1 MDHKSTPLYVT
12 YSETLYLSVS
22 LYSVLEEL
30 SILDLRKKNTV
41 DFFGYFLD
49 NVEQSKK

>member
-30 SILDLRKKNTV
+30 IRSSALPDYFILFKFSQEGTH
-41 DFFGYFLD
+41 F
-49 NVEQSKK
+49 